1 MNITVDDHPIA
12 FANFIRLSRAELPPP
27 LAATFVPY
35 LASLTNHCDLPL
47 EALTKAQRIRMDEAW
62 GNPVTEKELETCS
75 RRGIFVTWTTNE
87 ERPHLVRNAP
97 LMPAFVFARG
107 DLRAASRRCIA
118 IVGTRNA
125 SAYAER
131 QTQVFAKYLV
141 ERGVVIVSGGAAG
154 IDTFSHKAAIDAR
167 VATIAV
173 MGTGLLRDFPV
184 NNAGLF
190 DDIVDC
196 GGLLIS
202 EYAPISQGK
211 AWKFPERNR
220 IIAALSQLTLVAEA
234 GIKSG
239 ALITASFAG
248 TFGRDICVIPGPLD
262 DGNNEGGHELI
273 RDGATLVVHPRQML
287 PESPGLFD
295 TGYISEQRIVQARM
309 ALTESEQR
317 LMQLIPIEGIHPSV
331 LGELSTL
338 PLAETNALLTIL
350 ELKGAI
356 ARTTQGTLRPV

>member
-1 MNITVDDHPIA
+1 MNITVDDQPHA

-27 LAATFVPY
+27 LAATLVPY
-35 LASLTNHCDLPL
+35 LASLSDYCDLPL
-47 EALTKAQRIRMDEAW
+47 DELTKAQRIRMDEAW
-62 GNPVTEKELETCS
+62 ASPVTEKELLTCS
-75 RRGIFVTWTTNE
+75 RRDIFVTWTTND
-87 ERPHLVRNAP
+87 ERPHLIRNAP

-131 QTQVFAKYLV
+131 QTHMFAKYLA
-141 ERGVVIVSGGAAG
+141 ERGIVIVSGGAAG
-154 IDTFSHKAAIDAR
+154 IDTYAHKAAIDAR
-167 VATIAV
+167 VATVAV

-190 DDIVDC
+190 DEIVES

-202 EYAPISQGK
+202 EYAPSSQGA

-262 DGNNEGGHELI
+262 EGNNEGGHELI
-273 RDGATLVVHPRQML
+273 RDGATLVLHPHQLL

-295 TGYISEQRIVQARM
+295 TGYVSEQRIVQARI

-317 LMQLIPIEGIHPSV
+317 VMQLIPAEGIHPSV
-331 LGELSTL
+331 LAELSVY

-356 ARTTQGTLRPV
+356 ARTLQGTLRPV

>member
-1 MNITVDDHPIA
+1 MNINVEDDPIT

-27 LAATFVPY
+27 LATRFVPY
-35 LASLTNHCDLPL
+35 LAKVTNHKDLPQESLT
-47 EALTKAQRIRMDEAW
+47 TAQRTRMDEAW
-62 GNPVTEKELETCS
+62 TTPVTDKELTSCS
-75 RRGIFVTWTTNE
+75 RRGVYVTWTTLD
-87 ERPHLVRNAP
+87 ERPHLVRNSP
-97 LMPAFVFARG
+97 LMPAFLFARG
-107 DLRAASRRCIA
+107 DIRAASRRCIA

-125 SAYAER
+125 SQYAER
-131 QTQVFAKYLV
+131 QTHKFAKYLV

-154 IDTFSHKAAIDAR
+154 IDTYSHKAAIDAR

-173 MGTGLLRDFPV
+173 MGTGLLRDFPA
-184 NNAGLF
+184 NNADLF
-190 DDIVDC
+190 DTIVDC
-196 GGLLIS
+196 GGLLLS
-202 EYAPISQGK
+202 EYAPISQSK

-220 IIAALSQLTLVAEA
+220 IIAALSQLTLVVEA
-234 GIKSG
+234 GLKSG

-273 RDGATLVVHPRQML
+273 RDGATLVVHPRQLL

-295 TGYISEQRIVQARM
+295 TGYVSEHRIVQARI

-317 LMQLIPIEGIHPSV
+317 LMHLIPIEGVHPSV
-331 LGELSTL
+331 LGELSIL

-356 ARTTQGTLRPV
+356 TRTPQGTLRPV

>member
-1 MNITVDDHPIA
+1 MKITVDDHPIA

-27 LAATFVPY
+27 LSATLVPF
-35 LASLTNHCDLPL
+35 LASLTSLCDLPL
-47 EALTKAQRIRMDEAW
+47 DALTTAQRKRMDEAW
-62 GNPVTEKELETCS
+62 ASPVTEKELDSCS
-75 RRGIFVTWTTNE
+75 RRGIFVTWTTTD

-125 SAYAER
+125 SLYAER
-131 QTQVFAKYLV
+131 QTQLFAKYLV

-154 IDTFSHKAAIDAR
+154 IDTYAHKAAVEAR

-190 DDIVDC
+190 DEIVEC

-202 EYAPISQGK
+202 EYAPISQSK

-234 GIKSG
+234 GLKSG

-248 TFGRDICVIPGPLD
+248 TFGRDICVMPGPLD

-273 RDGATLVVHPRQML
+273 RDGATLVVHPRQLL
-287 PESPGLFD
+287 PDCPGLFD
-295 TGYISEQRIVQARM
+295 TGYISEQRIVQARI

-317 LMQLIPIEGIHPSV
+317 LMQHIPIDGIHPSV
-331 LGELSTL
+331 LGELSL
-338 PLAETNALLTIL
+338 FPLAETNALVTIL

-356 ARTTQGTLRPV
+356 ARTSLGTLRPV